1 MAIVRVELFSE
12 SLLRKVPVTCIIPI
26 DKSNYFD
33 LENDKVELPLKTL
46 YLLHGGFGSDLDW
59 LSGTRIE
66 RYATEHHLAVIM
78 PAGENGFY
86 LDTKSGVRNYGQF
99 IGKELVELMQKMFPL
114 SSKREDTFIGG
125 LSMGGYGALI
135 NGLRYHD
142 TFSKIGLLSPALM
155 QNSIIN
161 SQYNANQR
169 IFDRRYYE
177 EVYSN
182 LDEIKGSEVDYFAL
196 IKAKKEENADLPD
209 LYICCG
215 EDDTVFIDENRKYH
229 QYLKELGILHEY
241 YESKGGHDWDF
252 WDFHIKNIIEWLMK

>member
-142 TFSKIGLLSPALM
+142 TFNKIGLLSPALM

-161 SQYNANQR
+161 S
-169 IFDRRYYE
+169 
-177 EVYSN
+177 
-182 LDEIKGSEVDYFAL
+182 
-196 IKAKKEENADLPD
+196 
-209 LYICCG
+209 
-215 EDDTVFIDENRKYH
+215 
-229 QYLKELGILHEY
+229 
-241 YESKGGHDWDF
+241 
-252 WDFHIKNIIEWLMK
+252 